1 MNVVVKQRGNF
12 KRFSKLLDQ
21 YVDGILPD
29 LNVYGQMGVDA
40 LQNSTPVDSGLT
52 AMSWDYKIEKVSN
65 GVRLSWFNTN
75 VQNGYNIALLIQ
87 YGHGTTSGGYVS
99 GRDYINPAL
108 KPIFDDIERF
118 AISEVQKL

>member
-29 LNVYGQMGVDA
+29 LNVYGKMGVDA

-108 KPIFDDIERF
+108 KPIFNEIEKLV
-118 AISEVQKL
+118 ISEVQKL